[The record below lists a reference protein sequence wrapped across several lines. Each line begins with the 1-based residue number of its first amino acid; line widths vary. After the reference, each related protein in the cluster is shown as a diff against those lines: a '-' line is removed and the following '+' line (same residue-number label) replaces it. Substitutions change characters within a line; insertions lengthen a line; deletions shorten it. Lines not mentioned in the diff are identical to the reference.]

1 MKKKFFYLLIAAV
14 TTMGFA
20 SSCSDDDDDDN
31 LTATEIASI
40 DLQKRYP
47 DVKNVE
53 WSKKANY
60 IIAEF
65 TYLPKYP
72 EVDAWYTTTGQ
83 WAMSENDCGKDLFL
97 IPAAVNE
104 GFNKTEY
111 RTWTVDDIDFYEY
124 PDNTRDFYVIEV
136 EQAGQSD
143 TDLYFK
149 PDGTLI
155 KTVPN
160 DNSEIT
166 PDTVI

>member
-1 MKKKFFYLLIAAV
+1 
-14 TTMGFA
+14 
-20 SSCSDDDDDDN
+20 
-31 LTATEIASI
+31 
-40 DLQKRYP
+40 
-47 DVKNVE
+47 
-53 WSKKANY
+53 
-60 IIAEF
+60 
-65 TYLPKYP
+65 
-72 EVDAWYTTTGQ
+72 
-83 WAMSENDCGKDLFL
+83 MSENDCGKDLFL